1 MTILKGFV
9 LAAPASASGKTT
21 IALGL
26 LRLLSDRGL
35 IVQAAKCGPDYID
48 PTFHEAASGRSSVNL
63 DCWAMPSATLHW
75 VAASGCYQSGRPCR
89 LIVEGAMGALDG
101 AGPERAGSTAG
112 LSKEL
117 GLPLVMVINVARQSD
132 SAVLP
137 VLGLRAADPEVD
149 LRGVILNLAG
159 SDRHERLVRRAM
171 ARHGVQV
178 FGCLRRDGDIELP
191 SRHLGLIPAGEYR
204 ATGEFLDRAA
214 ASVEAGVDVDALLE
228 LRGSR
233 RRGPGSVSAQAVL
246 QPPGQRIAIARDQA
260 FAFTYQHHVSAWRQ
274 AGAELSFFSPLNDEG
289 PAADC
294 DFVFLPGGYPELNAG
309 RLAQAERFRRGV
321 LDAAGRGA
329 LVYGECGGFMVLG
342 QSIVDSDGKKHRM
355 LRCLPHTT
363 SFRDSRLHLGYRFLR
378 PLRGAPFAG
387 VLAGHEFH
395 YSSLKG
401 PRQGKALF
409 EAADAD
415 GNVIGPIGNVEG
427 RFSGSFAHVICAAAP
442 DRKDLPP
449 DWQTA

>member
-1 MTILKGFV
+1 MTSLKGFV

-48 PTFHEAASGRSSVNL
+48 PTFHEAASGRPSVNL
-63 DCWAMPSATLHW
+63 DCWAMPSATLHSL
-75 VAASGCYQSGRPCR
+75 ATSGCDRSGRPCR

-101 AGPERAGSTAG
+101 AGPDRAGSTVG

-117 GLPLVMVINVARQSD
+117 GLPLVIVINVSRQSD

-149 LRGVILNLAG
+149 LRGVIVNLAG
-159 SDRHERLVRRAM
+159 SDRHERLVLQSM
-171 ARHGVQV
+171 ARHGVHV
-178 FGCLRRDGDIELP
+178 YGCLHRNCDLELP
-191 SRHLGLIPAGEYR
+191 SRHLGLVPAGEHQ
-204 ATGEFLDRAA
+204 AVGEFLNRAA

-228 LRGSR
+228 LRGSQSR
-233 RRGPGSVSAQAVL
+233 AFGSVAPTKDL
-246 QPPGQRIAIARDQA
+246 QPPGQKIAIARDQA
-260 FAFTYQHHVSAWRQ
+260 FAFTYQHHVSAWRR

-309 RLAQAERFRRGV
+309 RLAQAEGFRRGV

-342 QSIVDSDGKKHRM
+342 RAIVDADGKRHRM
-355 LRCLPHTT
+355 LECLPHTT

-378 PLRGAPFAG
+378 PQSGAPFAG

-395 YSSLKG
+395 YSSLEG
-401 PRQGKALF
+401 PRQGMPLF

-415 GNVIGPIGNVEG
+415 GNVIGPIGNIEG
-427 RFSGSFAHVICAAAP
+427 RFSGSFAHVICAADP

-449 DWQTA
+449 GWQTA